1 MSTFHIPEEILTV
14 IESLQKAGFQ
24 AYLVG
29 GCVRDMVRR
38 EKPKDWDVTTDATP
52 EEIQKVFPHAFYE
65 NDFGTVGIVN
75 PVRGDGA
82 SPASNGTG
90 EETIDPTLKVV
101 EVTPFRIEGKY
112 TDGRRPDSVH
122 WSTKL
127 SDDLKRRDFTMNAI
141 AYDPAKKEVVDPF
154 GGQAHIKDKMIVAV
168 GEPEERFAEDYLR
181 MLRAV
186 RFSAELGFAIE
197 ARTIDAIRA
206 QAKKIIAVSAERVR
220 EEFSKILMSARPKEG
235 IESAHELGIL
245 AHIAP
250 EMEKGIDVEQNGDHI
265 YDVWE
270 HNLRALQH
278 SADRNWPLQVRL
290 AAMLHDV
297 SKPETRRWAK
307 EKNDWTFYGHD
318 VVGGRVAR
326 AVLTRLKYPKEIV
339 ENVSKLVRYH
349 LFFSDI
355 EKITLSAV
363 RRIVSNVGPELVWD
377 LMDVRACDRIGM
389 GRPKETPYR
398 LRKYHSMIEEAMRAP
413 VSVGMLKIDGAKIME
428 ITGEKPGPRLGWILH
443 ALLEEALENP
453 DINTAEEMASRTLK
467 LSKLS
472 DAELKKVGEAGKE
485 KKEAEE
491 EKELSEIRKRYG
503 VK

>member
-1 MSTFHIPEEILTV
+1 MHTFRVPKEIEKIT
-14 IESLQKAGFQ
+14 ETLQKNGFQ

-29 GCVRDMVRR
+29 GCVRDMVRE
-38 EKPKDWDVTTDATP
+38 EKPKDWDVATDATP
-52 EEIQKVFPHAFYE
+52 EEIQKIFPHAFYE
-65 NDFGTVGIVN
+65 NDFGTVGVVN
-75 PVRGDGA
+75 DSVED
-82 SPASNGTG
+82 
-90 EETIDPTLKVV
+90 ETLKVV

-112 TDGRRPDSVH
+112 SDGRRPDTVH
-122 WSTKL
+122 FSKNL
-127 SDDLKRRDFTMNAI
+127 ADDLKRRDFTMNAI
-141 AYDPAKKEVVDPF
+141 AYDPAKKEIVDPF
-154 GGQAHIKDKMIVAV
+154 GGQAHIKDKIIVAV
-168 GEPEERFAEDYLR
+168 GEPEERFSEDYLR

-197 ARTIDAIRA
+197 ARTMDAIRA
-206 QAKKIIAVSAERVR
+206 HAKKIAQVSAERVR
-220 EEFSKILMSARPKEG
+220 EEFSKMIMSARPKEG
-235 IESAHELGIL
+235 IEIAHELGIL

-278 SADRNWPLQVRL
+278 SADRGWPLQVRL

-297 SKPETRRWAK
+297 SKPETRRWSK
-307 EKNDWTFYGHD
+307 EKDDWTFYGHD

-413 VSVGMLKIDGAKIME
+413 VSVGMLKIDGSKIME
-428 ITGEKPGPRLGWILH
+428 LTGEKPGPRLGWILH

-453 DINTAEEMASRTLK
+453 EINTTDEMAARATRLA
-467 LSKLS
+467 KLS
-472 DAELKKVGEAGKE
+472 DTELKKVGEAGKE

-491 EKELSEIRKRYG
+491 EKELAEIRKRYG